1 MGNGASEVFKG
12 SQKIGCWERRS
23 FVTRIFP
30 EYKRST
36 VYALIGAVFHFVV
49 VVLPFSFFE
58 MYSALSGKGYGGK
71 LIEIYFYFVFLIVY
85 FPFQILNS
93 IFSISEILIQ
103 IGIPGLR
110 SQYIFLAIAGT
121 LFYTLSGWLIG
132 YLTEKYS

>member
-1 MGNGASEVFKG
+1 
-12 SQKIGCWERRS
+12 
-23 FVTRIFP
+23 
-30 EYKRST
+30 

-58 MYSALSGKGYGGK
+58 IYSALSGKGYGGK

-85 FPFQILNS
+85 FPFQILDS

-103 IGIPGLR
+103 IGMPGLL
-110 SQYIFLAIAGT
+110 SQYIFLAFAGT

-132 YLTEKYS
+132 YLTEQYS

>member
-1 MGNGASEVFKG
+1 MTKL
-12 SQKIGCWERRS
+12 
-23 FVTRIFP
+23 FP

-36 VYALIGAVFHFVV
+36 VYALIGVAFHSVV
-49 VVLPFSFFE
+49 VVLPFSLFE

-71 LIEIYFYFVFLIVY
+71 LIEIYFYFVFFIVY
-85 FPFQILNS
+85 FPFQILDS

-132 YLTEKYS
+132 YLTKKYS